1 MTGFGSA
8 DGTVLGGRLRIEI
21 RSVNHRYFN
30 SQFRLPLD
38 LAGIEGELRDRL
50 RALLERGHVAVS
62 ARWLAP
68 PETEVAVSLDL
79 ARARQVVA
87 ALRELKKKLR
97 LKGEPDLAFVAR
109 HADVLRVAGNGGGG
123 GGGGE
128 GTAVVTWADVRPL
141 AEQATGDVVAM
152 REREG
157 KALATDLAARLDA
170 LEVHAR
176 VVAERAPARLAAEY
190 ERLKKAVA
198 ELAAGVRLDEQ
209 RLAQEIA
216 LLADRVDIS
225 EELVRFRT
233 HVAACR
239 EALQGSGAVG
249 KQLGFL
255 AQELLREVN
264 TMGSKANDATM
275 TQAVIGMK
283 GELERFRGDPA
294 TATREGARRIATG
307 AAGRQRGGA
316 VRLLDR
322 ERRSRAGS
330 CRGQQHHRCTRT
342 RGPPSGPGDHQ
353 RDRSWAGGRVRPA
366 KAGALKGAGMRII
379 TPQEVA
385 VQTQNKYLGVLV
397 AAKFARF
404 VNEFPRDRSV
414 DFEEKLTTRALDELV
429 RAHLKYKLV
438 RRRRQEV

>member
-68 PETEVAVSLDL
+68 PETEVAVALDL

-97 LKGEPDLAFVAR
+97 LKGEPDLAFVDR
-109 HADVLRVAGNGGGG
+109 HADELRVAGNAGGGG
-123 GGGGE
+123 GGAE
-128 GTAVVTWADVRPL
+128 GIAEVTWADARPL
-141 AEQATGDVVAM
+141 AEQAAGDVVAM

-170 LEVHAR
+170 LEGHAR

-264 TMGSKANDATM
+264 TMGSKANDASM

-283 GELERFRGDPA
+283 GELERFR
-294 TATREGARRIATG
+294 E
-307 AAGRQRGGA
+307 Q
-316 VRLLDR
+316 LENL
-322 ERRSRAGS
+322 E
-330 CRGQQHHRCTRT
+330 
-342 RGPPSGPGDHQ
+342 
-353 RDRSWAGGRVRPA
+353 
-366 KAGALKGAGMRII
+366 
-379 TPQEVA
+379 
-385 VQTQNKYLGVLV
+385 
-397 AAKFARF
+397 
-404 VNEFPRDRSV
+404 
-414 DFEEKLTTRALDELV
+414 
-429 RAHLKYKLV
+429 
-438 RRRRQEV
+438 